1 MLQSARRAV
10 LDVDIDFEEIAR
22 RLTSVCGSLAGA
34 LWGAGLA
41 VFVDAVLVA
50 PSRPP
55 PTAYL
60 PGAAATAALAVMGVA
75 VPRHALADLDAAYD
89 PATAS
94 AKRAALFAALV
105 LAFGS
110 VAGAVVVASG
120 APADLGRV
128 GGGALGQTGL
138 TLVAAL
144 LLWFR
149 APPDDGGFY
158 SAY

>member
-10 LDVDIDFEEIAR
+10 LDVDIDFEELAR

-41 VFVDAVLVA
+41 VFVDSVLTA

-60 PGAAATAALAVMGVA
+60 PGAAATAALTVMTV

-110 VAGAVVVASG
+110 VAGAVAVAGG
-120 APADLGRV
+120 APPGLGRV
-128 GGGALGQTGL
+128 GGGALGQTAL

-144 LLWFR
+144 LLWGFR